1 MKIYGYKERLD
12 TKKNSPFFF
21 LLMFY
26 PGSQNRDK
34 HLRSTTLKTT
44 MQFKVK
50 VQNENTVLLSADP
63 RNLRMQQAYSFT
75 RFGIRTYLIVGV
87 VLFI

>member
-1 MKIYGYKERLD
+1 MLD
-12 TKKNSPFFF
+12 
-21 LLMFY
+21 
-26 PGSQNRDK
+26 PGSENRDN

-44 MQFKVK
+44 VQFKVK
-50 VQNENTVLLSADP
+50 VQNENTVLISADP

-75 RFGIRTYLIVGV
+75 RFGVRTYLIVGV